1 MRRCPHCNDW
11 VALRA
16 VRCIWCSQPLAPE
29 TARPKPDSV
38 TCSEWMDE
46 LAKRIARRRDEKD
59 DYPETE
65 HGKAA
70 GLDEALELLATL
82 RSEIEGSSIEKLTD

>member
-1 MRRCPHCNDW
+1 
-11 VALRA
+11 
-16 VRCIWCSQPLAPE
+16 
-29 TARPKPDSV
+29 
-38 TCSEWMDE
+38 MDE

-82 RSEIEGSSIEKLTD
+82 RSEIENSSIEKAQ